1 MKKKSHTQESF
12 PRENL
17 QETFLTFTLWS
28 EDGTLRSTDLQ
39 MRSTLRSTNAACNNL
54 SPY

>member
-17 QETFLTFTLWS
+17 RETFLTFTLWS
-28 EDGTLRSTDLQ
+28 EDGTLRSS
-39 MRSTLRSTNAACNNL
+39 MI
-54 SPY
+54 